1 VYFAATLV
9 KPGRDL
15 SRLLGNPFAVAADEW
30 SAAVASMQSVDLRG
44 ELERCTSADEAER
57 LMLAYGHARA
67 CRSERA
73 DAIFPAIAARKTL
86 PRPVAAYL
94 RVAAAAGRTFRA
106 LASIAGSSAAMAR
119 VRRDTWAA
127 CFGDSLV
134 HALAL
139 GSLIHDHDVLIL
151 GETGTGKDHIARV
164 IQTATPGGDDGGEAP
179 SGTLNAAAVPATLV
193 ESELFGYVKGAFTGA
208 GETRVG
214 RIRSAHGGCFFLDEV
229 GDLDLTTQVKLLRVI
244 ETNDVSPLGSDR
256 THIANCRYVA
266 ATHKD
271 LQAMAAE
278 GRFRVDLYQR
288 LAGNVLRLPPLRER
302 PEDVAVIGRA
312 FIDAHLPEGVLP
324 RTRER
329 AIRWTE
335 SSAARRYAWP
345 GNVRELQNA
354 LRNLLLGLDP
364 AHHAIASPR
373 AESDVPRPI
382 RDGDAT
388 MKDVQR
394 WYLELTLGK
403 SGGNVAEAARRMAVD
418 PTTLRRWLSR

>member
-1 VYFAATLV
+1 M
-9 KPGRDL
+9 KPRHDP
-15 SRLLGNPFAVAADEW
+15 SRLLGNPFALSADEW
-30 SAAVASMQSVDLRG
+30 TAGLDSVAQLDLRS
-44 ELERCTSADEAER
+44 ELERCASADEAER

-67 CRSERA
+67 CRADRA
-73 DAIFPAIAARKTL
+73 APIFPQIAARKIL
-86 PRPVAAYL
+86 PRPVGAYL

-106 LASIAGSSAAMAR
+106 LSAIAGSSRAMAR

-139 GSLIHDHDVLIL
+139 GGVIHDHDVLIL
-151 GETGTGKDHIARV
+151 GETGTGKDQIARV

-271 LQAMAAE
+271 LGAMVAD

-288 LAGNVLRLPPLRER
+288 LAGNVLRLPALRER

-312 FIDAHLPEGVLP
+312 FIDATLPDGVLA

-329 AIRWTE
+329 AIRWIE
-335 SSAARRYAWP
+335 SSAARRYPWP

-364 AHHAIASPR
+364 AQHELDP
-373 AESDVPRPI
+373 PRPESEVPSAI

-394 WYLELTLGK
+394 WYLARTLDRT
-403 SGGNVAEAARRMAVD
+403 GGNVAEAARRMAID
-418 PTTLRRWLSR
+418 PTTLRRWLQR